1 MHKLE
6 VGIGI
11 SDAAAL
17 PAAVIL
23 MMVLASTFASS
34 AAAVGPPRRM
44 AAGAVPLRR
53 RTLGRLLPLR
63 DGLAAGRGPAALGA
77 AVLVTGHLAHLDEA
91 AVEAGQ
97 VLQGA
102 VVLHVAALIL
112 SRRGT
117 ERGASEHHTCTEVQI
132 KVCMTC

>member
-1 MHKLE
+1 MLA
-6 VGIGI
+6 VTAG
-11 SDAAAL
+11 AAPATVVSGRMAA
-17 PAAVIL
+17 PAAVVPML
-23 MMVLASTFASS
+23 PRG
-34 AAAVGPPRRM
+34 GP
-44 AAGAVPLRR
+44 GV
-53 RTLGRLLPLR
+53 LGRGRLR

-77 AVLVTGHLAHLDEA
+77 AVLVTRHLAHLDEA

-117 ERGASEHHTCTEVQI
+117 ERGAFEHQSIIDRWHRWHLSI
-132 KVCMTC
+132 IDR

>member
-1 MHKLE
+1 MASLHKLE

-53 RTLGRLLPLR
+53 RTLGRPDLPLLPLR
-63 DGLAAGRGPAALGA
+63 DGLAAGRGSAALGA
-77 AVLVTGHLAHLDEA
+77 ALRVAGHLAHLDEA
-91 AVEAGQ
+91 AVEARQ

-102 VVLHVAALIL
+102 IVL
-112 SRRGT
+112 
-117 ERGASEHHTCTEVQI
+117 
-132 KVCMTC
+132 